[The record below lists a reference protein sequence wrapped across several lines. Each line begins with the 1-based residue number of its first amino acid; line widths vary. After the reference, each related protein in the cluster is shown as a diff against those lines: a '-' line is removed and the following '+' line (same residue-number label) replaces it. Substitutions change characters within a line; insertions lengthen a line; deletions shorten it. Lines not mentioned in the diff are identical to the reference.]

1 MAENKFVE
9 LSAIDVNKY
18 TEKKGSL
25 TYLSWAWAVDQLMR
39 HDPSA
44 NWVYGEPVRWNETV
58 MVFCTVTAFGKSMTC
73 QLPVMDHR
81 NKAIANPDSFAVNTA
96 MQRCLVKA
104 IALHG
109 LGLYIYAGEDL
120 PEAGKITPTAGA
132 WESLDDDERAFLEGI
147 AAEVIAALDG
157 SDVAAACARIDA
169 ETLQAEEKTA
179 LWTRF
184 DSKQRAAMK
193 KHWATPA
200 PYDYD
205 AALDAMRGS
214 KNEAQLKAAF
224 VPAAKRAKTDGD
236 AAMLDVLT
244 KVKDECKEA
253 MAGSISGDQSEGDL
267 DIPAL
272 GGKKEVI

>member
-147 AAEVIAALDG
+147 ADNVSVLLNEG
-157 SDVAAACARIDA
+157 NVAAACARIDA

-205 AALDAMRGS
+205 AALDAMRGAKS
-214 KNEAQLKAAF
+214 EAQLKAAF
-224 VPAAKRAKTDGD
+224 VPAAKRAKTDDD

-244 KVKDECKEA
+244 KVKDECKAA
-253 MAGSISGDQSEGDL
+253 MTASISGDPSEGDL
-267 DIPAL
+267 NIPAL
-272 GGKKEVI
+272 GGKAVI